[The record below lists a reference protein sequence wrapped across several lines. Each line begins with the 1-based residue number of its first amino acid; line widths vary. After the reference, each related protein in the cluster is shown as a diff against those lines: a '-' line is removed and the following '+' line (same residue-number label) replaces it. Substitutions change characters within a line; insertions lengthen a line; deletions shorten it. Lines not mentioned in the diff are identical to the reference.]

1 MAGTRDFENLRFWKN
16 VRVQFFKFPQN
27 KLGFERI
34 TFFLKGG
41 REVVGGD
48 WVVGSVAGR
57 CEGGGQTQRGN
68 DREERG
74 GSHAGREVPVH
85 AAGVQGCRGVK
96 GREGAIRGA
105 SLA

>member
-1 MAGTRDFENLRFWKN
+1 MQRG
-16 VRVQFFKFPQN
+16 Q
-27 KLGFERI
+27 ERAKEGR
-34 TFFLKGG
+34 KGEERGGEG
-41 REVVGGD
+41 REEDGRGE
-48 WVVGSVAGR
+48 GRCEGR